1 MATLNSAG
9 KTYKGKWAHVEWID
23 LDGNGVLTECVI
35 MKKFGNGDIA
45 FFPTMGLD
53 SIDRQ
58 RLVDILRNRNAPH
71 YELWDLMSNIIL
83 GNAVNALE
91 YFQQFTKRRTASGQ
105 IVSFTAGGQV
115 GAPGQ
120 VNIGQSKAR
129 AEAVQAAP
137 EVEVA
142 APATEGQSRIAER
155 TGIRTPAKK

>member
-1 MATLNSAG
+1 MAAVGN

-35 MKKFGNGDIA
+35 MKKFNNGDVA

-53 SIDRQ
+53 NIDRQ

-71 YELWDLMSNIIL
+71 YELWDLMSNITL

-91 YFQQFTKRRTASGQ
+91 YFQQFTKRRTFSGQ
-105 IVSFTAGGQV
+105 IVPFSAGGQV

-120 VNIGQSKAR
+120 INLGQSKAR
-129 AEAVQAAP
+129 SEVPAPQNAP
-137 EVEVA
+137 EVP
-142 APATEGQSRIAER
+142 APSTEGQNRVAER
-155 TGIRTPAKK
+155 SGIRTPVKK